1 MSDMLARV
9 VAPGNLPGVD
19 SLSRNSYCLLTH
31 FAELDNLPQQTVVLM
46 KLIINVFTSSL
57 GRKFIMAGSGGVL
70 FLFVVGHMVGNLQF
84 FLPPEAIN
92 RYAHFL
98 QSLGEL
104 LWAERLFMLG
114 MIVLHIWSAASLT
127 VENRAA
133 RPEPYGSGKPPFAAS
148 LASRTM
154 IVSGAIV
161 AVFIVYH
168 LLHYTVKVEGING
181 TQIPIGQLKDPV
193 TGHLDCYAMMV
204 GGFSVVWVSL
214 FYIVGVGLLC
224 FHLSHGIQAM
234 FQSLGLRNA
243 AYADLV
249 AKASKV
255 IALVLFLGYASI
267 PTSVFVLGHG
277 KAYLQEVINAQP
289 VRAAAV
295 AEAGKELVK

>member
-1 MSDMLARV
+1 
-9 VAPGNLPGVD
+9 
-19 SLSRNSYCLLTH
+19 
-31 FAELDNLPQQTVVLM
+31 
-46 KLIINVFTSSL
+46 
-57 GRKFIMAGSGGVL
+57 MAGSGCVL

-98 QSLGEL
+98 QSLGEV
-104 LWAERLFMLG
+104 LWVERLFMFTLL
-114 MIVLHIWSAASLT
+114 VLHVWSAASLT

-133 RPEPYGSGKPPFAAS
+133 RPDPYGSGQAPFAAS

-154 IVSGAIV
+154 LVSGLILGS
-161 AVFIVYH
+161 FLIYH
-168 LLHYTVKVEGING
+168 LLHYTVKIEGIHG
-181 TQIPIGQLKDPV
+181 ASIPIGQLMDPA
-193 TGHLDCYAMMV
+193 TGHPDCYAMMV
-204 GGFSVVWVSL
+204 AGFSVVPVSL
-214 FYIVGVGLLC
+214 FYLVGVGLLC

-267 PTSVFVLGHG
+267 PTSVFVFGHG
-277 KAYLQEVINAQP
+277 KAYLEK
-289 VRAAAV
+289 VRQNLPAAV
-295 AEAGKELVK
+295 VAADAGKELVK

>member
-1 MSDMLARV
+1 
-9 VAPGNLPGVD
+9 
-19 SLSRNSYCLLTH
+19 
-31 FAELDNLPQQTVVLM
+31 M
-46 KLIINVFTSSL
+46 KLITNLFTSSL

-114 MIVLHIWSAASLT
+114 MLVLHVWSAASLT

-133 RPEPYGSGKPPFAAS
+133 RPEPYGSGAAPFAAS

-154 IVSGAIV
+154 VISGLILGS
-161 AVFIVYH
+161 FLIYH
-168 LLHYTVKVEGING
+168 LLHFTVRVEGING
-181 TQIPIGQLKDPV
+181 TSIPIGQLKDPA
-193 TGHLDCYAMMV
+193 TGHPDCYAMMV
-204 GGFSVVWVSL
+204 GGFSVPWVSL
-214 FYIVGVGLLC
+214 FYLVGVGLLS

-243 AYADLV
+243 AYAALI

-267 PTSVFVLGHG
+267 PTSVMVFGHG
-277 KAYLQEVINAQP
+277 KAYLEEVRKNQP
-289 VRAAAV
+289 AAVAV

>member
-1 MSDMLARV
+1 MK
-9 VAPGNLPGVD
+9 
-19 SLSRNSYCLLTH
+19 LLT
-31 FAELDNLPQQTVVLM
+31 NL
-46 KLIINVFTSSL
+46 FTSSL
-57 GRKFIMAGSGGVL
+57 GRKFIMAGTGCVL

-104 LWAERLFMLG
+104 LWAERMFMLTLL
-114 MIVLHIWSAASLT
+114 VLHVWSAASLT

-133 RPEPYGSGKPPFAAS
+133 RPEPYGSGQAPFAAS

-154 IVSGAIV
+154 FVSGLVVGAFVI
-161 AVFIVYH
+161 YH
-168 LLHYTVKVEGING
+168 LLHFTVKVQGING
-181 TQIPIGQLKDPV
+181 TTIPIGQLMDPK
-193 TGHLDCYAMMV
+193 TGHPDCYAMMV
-204 GGFSVVWVSL
+204 GGFSVVPVSA
-214 FYIVGVGLLC
+214 FYLVGVGLLC

-243 AYADLV
+243 AYAALV

-267 PTSVFVLGHG
+267 PTSVIVFGHG
-277 KAYLQEVINAQP
+277 KAYLQEVIKNAP
-289 VRAAAV
+289 AKVAM